1 MRKRWQVLSAI
12 ASFGVMTFLAIIA
25 RYGFHPNIWVLL
37 GLGGFAAACGVSLW
51 AAITDY
57 HGRWPAAVALV
68 TFAPFA
74 ERLLGLLGEQRNLWR
89 NLDFL
94 AGQLI
99 LCSVLTVVAA
109 VVILLMKV
117 PPKNDQLP
125 TARLT

>member
-37 GLGGFAAACGVSLW
+37 GIGGFAAACGVALW

-57 HGRWPAAVALV
+57 HGRWPAAVALLA
-68 TFAPFA
+68 FAPFA
-74 ERLLGLLGEQRNLWR
+74 EKLLGLLTERRSMLR

-99 LCSVLTVVAA
+99 LCSVLTVAAA
-109 VVILLMKV
+109 VVILLMPV
-117 PPKNDQLP
+117 PPRDDQLP
-125 TARLT
+125 PARLT